1 MPSFTPSLTEL
12 VNHGHSAPILLHD
25 VMAHRQ
31 SIDNYPSASERRLV
45 RQRSQLNLAILS
57 NLADVARAIFPDA
70 VQQNRRIESGS
81 TRIYLDTDFDPAFP
95 GGSVNPGYWMNG
107 SIHDWCTPPE
117 TGDRL
122 TSLYARVRNV
132 PEFAAEEILWNHLEL
147 VETFLPGNGPDGWIW
162 ETRPLIEPFHNPQF
176 WFPRYSARPYLG
188 GTNLPIL
195 WAVQDPSLSNFS
207 IRYFSLFRR
216 ENGQAI
222 HWVEALPPGEL
233 PLFGAIPMTPD
244 KRLRIRIVPS
254 EFDPRIGKIGN
265 ETFCAVPGGAASLA
279 RADLKALAGHYVHL
293 ELLPHEL
300 AHTPGIID
308 AVNRARAAEVTF
320 SLVGHSKS
328 FSLQS
333 LREVASARGHNFPLP
348 VLPEPIMP
356 NNSLITTGSPLPPSN
371 NPRRLLLEPVIPEGA
386 LAWLYARE
394 KVGKTWLALSIAQVI
409 SQGGTLGPW
418 QVPKPASVLYID
430 GEMHPDDLQTAIA
443 KVARGQ
449 GSHATVGFDALCA
462 KKVKG
467 GVIDLLDPIWQE
479 EMARRAKDVQL
490 LILDNFYSLTNNN
503 VGEFPDVLG
512 FLQRLRALGTAVLV
526 IDHTNRDGAL
536 QGAHTK
542 ERAAETVIEM
552 RIPEG
557 RSWRENVR
565 AIEVTK
571 ARHYIPEPAD
581 YFLGEMVFTEESFRF
596 EVVSPKISTEPEL
609 ISQKIAKLARVVM
622 AKDVDKLSYPKI
634 QERLGIPRST
644 AGGWYKNIDKLSVA
658 DRDAL
663 KREIQRLKDERKGTE

>member
-81 TRIYLDTDFDPAFP
+81 TRIYLDTDFDPTFP
-95 GGSVNPGYWMNG
+95 GSLVNPGYWMNG
-107 SIHDWCTPPE
+107 SIHDWCTPPQ

-216 ENGQAI
+216 KNGQAI

-265 ETFCAVPGGAASLA
+265 ETFCAVPGGAASLV
-279 RADLKALAGHYVHL
+279 RADLKALAGHYVYL

-308 AVNRARAAEVTF
+308 AFNRSKAAEVTF
-320 SLVGHSKS
+320 SLVGHLKS
-328 FSLQS
+328 FPLLE
-333 LREVASARGHNFPLP
+333 LREVASRHGHNFPLP
-348 VLPEPIMP
+348 TLPEPKLGGGFIAA
-356 NNSLITTGSPLPPSN
+356 GSPLQSSS
-371 NPRRLLLEPVIPEGA
+371 NPRRMLLAPIIAEGG
-386 LAWLYARE
+386 LTWLYASP
-394 KVGKTWLALSIAQVI
+394 KMGKTWLALSIAQAV
-409 SQGGTLGPW
+409 SQGSSLGPW
-418 QVPKPASVLYID
+418 QAPETASVLYVD
-430 GEMHPDDLQTAIA
+430 GEMHPNDLQSAIA

-449 GSHATVGFDALCA
+449 GNSDTLTFDVLCA
-462 KKVKG
+462 KKTELG
-467 GVIDLLDPIWQE
+467 IINLLDPDWQKE
-479 EMARRAKDVQL
+479 IEKHAKQKSLVIFDT
-490 LILDNFYSLTNNN
+490 FYSLTRNIAA
-503 VGEFPDVLG
+503 EFMDILI
-512 FLQRLRALGTAVLV
+512 FLQKLRT
-526 IDHTNRDGAL
+526 
-536 QGAHTK
+536 
-542 ERAAETVIEM
+542 
-552 RIPEG
+552 
-557 RSWRENVR
+557 
-565 AIEVTK
+565 
-571 ARHYIPEPAD
+571 
-581 YFLGEMVFTEESFRF
+581 
-596 EVVSPKISTEPEL
+596 
-609 ISQKIAKLARVVM
+609 
-622 AKDVDKLSYPKI
+622 
-634 QERLGIPRST
+634 
-644 AGGWYKNIDKLSVA
+644 
-658 DRDAL
+658 
-663 KREIQRLKDERKGTE
+663 